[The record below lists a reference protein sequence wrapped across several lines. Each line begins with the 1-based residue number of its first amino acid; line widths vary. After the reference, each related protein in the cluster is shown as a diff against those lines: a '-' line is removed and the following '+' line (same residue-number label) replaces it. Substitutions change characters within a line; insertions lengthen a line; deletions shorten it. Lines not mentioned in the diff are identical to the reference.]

1 MNQSLLLLRDALDG
15 TPSPAFL
22 PTCPELIIP
31 SDSCYRVCNTTAH
44 RLKHIWKSRGD
55 SLANPSK
62 RSFGHSFFYVSDI
75 SVAGVVEFCPYNPH
89 GYSIP
94 RQIRSGLADDLEV
107 CNSIFVKFTTVIRC
121 MLQNVTM
128 FGSFSEFCHR
138 SLVTRT
144 PQSIATP
151 QSTTKTCSHY

>member
-22 PTCPELIIP
+22 PICPELIIP
-31 SDSCYRVCNTTAH
+31 SYFYYRACKNTAH
-44 RLKHIWKSRGD
+44 RLKHICKSRGD

-62 RSFGHSFFYVSDI
+62 CSFIHSFFYVSDI
-75 SVAGVVEFCPYNPH
+75 SVAGVVEFCPYNPR
-89 GYSIP
+89 GYFIP

-107 CNSIFVKFTTVIRC
+107 CNGIFVKFITVIRC
-121 MLQNVTM
+121 MLQSVTM

-138 SLVTRT
+138 SLVSRT